1 MGYSHITSVLTIHG
15 GTTAIL
21 GVDREPSH
29 PTPALGCFRAQ
40 IDGSLKLADAD
51 PQASNAQ
58 TIQVPMG
65 SAALCARLSLPN
77 VSQTLQIDADVQAKW
92 ESPARMLKRDV
103 ICVGASP
110 HRI

>member
-1 MGYSHITSVLTIHG
+1 
-15 GTTAIL
+15 
-21 GVDREPSH
+21 
-29 PTPALGCFRAQ
+29 
-40 IDGSLKLADAD
+40 
-51 PQASNAQ
+51 
-58 TIQVPMG
+58 MG

-77 VSQTLQIDADVQAKW
+77 VSQMLQIDAEVQAKW